1 MVDVAEVISLHCQI
15 ADALKLQIG
24 LIETVAETMLATL
37 HRGGKILCVGNGG
50 SAADAQHFAAELVG
64 RFRHERTAYAA
75 LALTTDTSILTAV
88 ANDFGFEQVFA
99 RQLAGLCRPEDL
111 LVALSTSGNSANI
124 LAAVTIARQIGAQTV
139 AMTGA
144 GGGKLR
150 PMVHHCLMVPAES
163 VARIQEMHGLLIH
176 ILCELIEKEM
186 MARHDES

>member
-1 MVDVAEVISLHCQI
+1 MIDVAEVISLHCQI

-24 LIETVAETMLATL
+24 LIETVAETMIATL
-37 HRGGKILCVGNGG
+37 RRGGKILCVGNGG

-64 RFRHERTAYAA
+64 RFRHERPAYAA

-139 AMTGA
+139 GMTGA
-144 GGGKLR
+144 GGGKLL
-150 PMVHHCLMVPAES
+150 PMVQHCLTVPAES